1 MTKNDRE
8 RIWEWEDIARKALVT
23 PRLSRSEVDTILIGL
38 TRSDS
43 QELKD
48 AMERLR
54 EKAWKAKRVK

>member
-8 RIWEWEDIARKALVT
+8 RIWEWEDIARKALAT

-38 TRSDS
+38 TRSDN